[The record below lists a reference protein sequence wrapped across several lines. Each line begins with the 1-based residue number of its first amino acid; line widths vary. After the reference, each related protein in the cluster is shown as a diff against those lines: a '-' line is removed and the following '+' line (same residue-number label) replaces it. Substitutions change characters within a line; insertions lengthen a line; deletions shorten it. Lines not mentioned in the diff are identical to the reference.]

1 MIAYII
7 RRVLLG
13 IPTVIGVCLIT
24 FFLFYLMVPPREVA
38 RKNLGSKSPTQAQI
52 NQWLEQHG
60 YNKPPIQQF
69 EGFMVELA
77 TFHFGNSDVDNEPI
91 NEKIKNGAGPSLTLA
106 VPEFIASLLIT
117 IPLSVL
123 LAYYRGT
130 YLDTLGTFLAV
141 LLMSLNPLVYIIAG
155 QYIFGIELRLAP
167 IMGFAPGLSS
177 IRFIVMPLVIGV
189 LAGLGGSVRFY
200 RTVMLEEIGQDY
212 VRTARA
218 KGLGEGATLL
228 RHVVKNAMIPILTSV
243 VMSLPFLFMGSV
255 LMESF
260 FGIPGLGSITI
271 DAINSSDFSVLRVMV
286 YIGSLLYILG
296 IILTDISYTL
306 VDPRVRLGE

>member
-24 FFLFYLMVPPREVA
+24 FYLFYMIVPPQEIA

-52 NQWLEQHG
+52 NQWLAQHG
-60 YNKPPIQQF
+60 YDKPLAQQF
-69 EGFMVELA
+69 KGFMVELA
-77 TFHFGNSDVDNEPI
+77 TFNFGNSDVDNEPI
-91 NEKIKNGAGPSLTLA
+91 REKIKNGAGPSLMLA
-106 VPEFIASLLIT
+106 IPEFIAALLVT
-117 IPLSVL
+117 IPLSLL

-130 YLDTLGTFLAV
+130 YLDSLGTFLAV
-141 LLMSLNPLVYIIAG
+141 LLMSLNFLVYIIAG

-167 IMGFAPGLSS
+167 IMGFASGLSGL
-177 IRFIVMPLVIGV
+177 RFIIMPLFIGL

-200 RTVMLEEIGQDY
+200 RTVMLEEMNQDY
-212 VRTARA
+212 VRTARS
-218 KGLGEGATLL
+218 KGLGQGATLL
-228 RHVVKNAMIPILTSV
+228 RHVLKNAMIPILTSV
-243 VMSLPFLFMGSV
+243 VMAIPFLFMGSL

-271 DAINSSDFSVLRVMV
+271 DAINSLDFSVLRVMV

-296 IILTDISYTL
+296 VILTDISYTL